1 MRKIPIVFVAGAMA
15 LLSACGDSDESD
27 SPTTTTSGGAAAPT
41 TTVAGGAA
49 VTTTAA
55 SGGAT
60 TTAAAAAGSVP
71 VALADRTLTASSS
84 LKAGSVTFA
93 VNNTSRDNQHELVV
107 IKGKFAD
114 LPTTS
119 NGAVDETKLAA
130 GALIGRTAKVA
141 GGGSANLTVNLPA
154 GPYVLVCNISNGP
167 TSHAASGQKLDVTAA

>member
-1 MRKIPIVFVAGAMA
+1 MRKIPIVFFAGAMA
-15 LLSACGDSDESD
+15 LLSACGDSDESEN
-27 SPTTTTSGGAAAPT
+27 PTTTAAGGAAAPT
-41 TTVAGGAA
+41 TTAA
-49 VTTTAA
+49 PG
-55 SGGAT
+55 GGAT

-93 VNNTSRDNQHELVV
+93 VTNSSRDNQHELVV

-119 NGAVDETKLAA
+119 NGAVDEAKLAA

-167 TSHAASGQKLDVTAA
+167 TSHAALGQRLDVTAA